1 MKRQLKIGL
10 ITLIF
15 VIGVGSGLLH
25 IHQIDRKNTY
35 EKINNSFYQMLIK
48 KQEVLMKEVVN
59 VMVQQIDIQRS
70 RIESELAV
78 IMTNIEKIL
87 SEIPLEQDDEISRS
101 ELEELTIAIE
111 KPFKMEIIL
120 WGRED
125 NQVLYTNA
133 EDMPAILE
141 EQELLNYIQKYSH
154 YVMKYSQDRQRLVAV
169 GITEEMIREHTK
181 EVSIYDIE
189 NMSFA
194 KDNTIWVNEVLKYEG
209 GEDYARC
216 IIDPS
221 FPEHVGTLSSTE
233 SMDTKGNFPYAK
245 ELEDLKQT
253 RESFNTYHYP
263 KQDRGEVEL
272 KLSYAK
278 LYEPYN
284 WVVSMG
290 VYIDDIAALVE
301 RNSEMLSTGLKKQ
314 SELRLISTLALLISS
329 ISIGLVIWRYHQKK
343 EQELVREREEMLR
356 QHCELLEEKYER
368 GHTLMHDMK
377 NHMMC
382 LQSLMHTK
390 AESQFIEYLEEM
402 NQDIEKYSYK
412 RITGNEIFDII
423 LNDKLEVMER
433 ANITCKVDVEKVD
446 LSFMSVKDR
455 VSLFS
460 NMFDNAIEHISE
472 EAPRKVKCMLYTF
485 NEAWI
490 IIKIVNTC
498 TKSPKVKG
506 KQLLTS
512 KENKV
517 YHGYGM
523 KIMDKIVK
531 NYNGNMKWAYNV
543 SQQEFHLVVM
553 IPIQ

>member
-25 IHQIDRKNTY
+25 IHQMDRKNTY

-87 SEIPLEQDDEISRS
+87 SEIPLEQDDEINRS

-194 KDNTIWVNEVLKYEG
+194 K
-209 GEDYARC
+209 
-216 IIDPS
+216 
-221 FPEHVGTLSSTE
+221 
-233 SMDTKGNFPYAK
+233 
-245 ELEDLKQT
+245 
-253 RESFNTYHYP
+253 
-263 KQDRGEVEL
+263 
-272 KLSYAK
+272 
-278 LYEPYN
+278 
-284 WVVSMG
+284 
-290 VYIDDIAALVE
+290 
-301 RNSEMLSTGLKKQ
+301 
-314 SELRLISTLALLISS
+314 
-329 ISIGLVIWRYHQKK
+329 
-343 EQELVREREEMLR
+343 
-356 QHCELLEEKYER
+356 
-368 GHTLMHDMK
+368 
-377 NHMMC
+377 
-382 LQSLMHTK
+382 
-390 AESQFIEYLEEM
+390 
-402 NQDIEKYSYK
+402 
-412 RITGNEIFDII
+412 
-423 LNDKLEVMER
+423 
-433 ANITCKVDVEKVD
+433 
-446 LSFMSVKDR
+446 
-455 VSLFS
+455 
-460 NMFDNAIEHISE
+460 
-472 EAPRKVKCMLYTF
+472 
-485 NEAWI
+485 
-490 IIKIVNTC
+490 
-498 TKSPKVKG
+498 
-506 KQLLTS
+506 
-512 KENKV
+512 
-517 YHGYGM
+517 
-523 KIMDKIVK
+523 
-531 NYNGNMKWAYNV
+531 
-543 SQQEFHLVVM
+543 
-553 IPIQ
+553 